1 MATQHDVV
9 QVSDLA
15 NHCAGELGSGELGS
29 GELGSGAAL
38 FWGSSVLGQLCSGE
52 LVSGELGSG
61 ELGSG
66 ELGSG
71 AARFCGS
78 SVLLVLC
85 YTIHFR
91 HAHNLDNTMSR

>member
-15 NHCAGELGSGELGS
+15 NHCAGELG
-29 GELGSGAAL
+29 
-38 FWGSSVLGQLCSGE
+38 
-52 LVSGELGSG
+52 SGELGSG

-91 HAHNLDNTMSR
+91 HAHNLDDTMSR

>member
-15 NHCAGELGSGELGS
+15 NHCA
-29 GELGSGAAL
+29 
-38 FWGSSVLGQLCSGE
+38 
-52 LVSGELGSG
+52 GELGSG

-91 HAHNLDNTMSR
+91 HAHNLDDTMSR